1 MTEQDNTKKLPGD
14 LETAAI
20 ATSVTIVVFFVVY
33 WAAQIESAY
42 SLLAL
47 AYGW

>member
-1 MTEQDNTKKLPGD
+1 MTESGNSENKRDD
-14 LETAAI
+14 LETAAL
-20 ATSVTIVVFFVVY
+20 ATSATIIVFFLIY

-47 AYGW
+47 AYDW